1 MRTLAYGLGLLVL
14 GILAALPFRKSGFER
29 GAADLSDSAQPG
41 YDSSADVSAIRE
53 LSLVPQNVWSDAGA
67 SPEPIP
73 ATAFHQE
80 LPVDYGSVAVPLAT
94 PPALSARYSAIE
106 PSQPPRTSQAS
117 NHPIGSPLFAPTGG
131 CYGPLVGHPDAETAP
146 NPSGTKHWP
155 THQELAASA
164 PPVWQ
169 TSDNFTDR
177 SASRP
182 KLELSAGQ
190 QTGQGTPVSFQAATD
205 QAEPRVN
212 DQPQKHLDGSDADA
226 MPQRKRHFIREPV
239 DRS

>member
-1 MRTLAYGLGLLVL
+1 MRTLAYGLGLLAF

-29 GAADLSDSAQPG
+29 AAADLSDSAQPG
-41 YDSSADVSAIRE
+41 YDSSADVSAMRE
-53 LSLVPQNVWSDAGA
+53 LSSVSENVWSDADA

-73 ATAFHQE
+73 APALHQE

-106 PSQPPRTSQAS
+106 PSQNPLTGQAFGQ
-117 NHPIGSPLFAPTGG
+117 PIGSPLFAPSGG
-131 CYGPLVGHPDAETAP
+131 FPGPLVGHPDAETTP

-155 THQELAASA
+155 TAQELAASA

-169 TSDNFTDR
+169 TSDDFAGR
-177 SASRP
+177 PASRP

-190 QTGQGTPVSFQAATD
+190 QTGQGTPVSFQTATD
-205 QAEPRVN
+205 QAERGLK
-212 DQPQKHLDGSDADA
+212 DQPQKDSDGSDAGA
-226 MPQRKRHFIREPV
+226 VPQRKRHFIREPV
-239 DRS
+239 GRN